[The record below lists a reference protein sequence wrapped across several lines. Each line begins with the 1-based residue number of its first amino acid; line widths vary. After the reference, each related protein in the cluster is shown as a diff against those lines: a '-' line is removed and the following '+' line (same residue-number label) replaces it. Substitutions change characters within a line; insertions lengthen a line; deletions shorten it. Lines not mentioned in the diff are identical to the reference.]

1 MVDYNNILK
10 KMLTEKYYSSKD
22 LIYSTDKNILLSPYD
37 YKGFLDFKDKLKHDS
52 HNDFCVLLPLKSFN
66 NHELYYV
73 KCSQL
78 MSNIIDFLKFAVEDY
93 QEKNVSMNIR
103 NVDEITRSRIYS
115 EVEGSLNIESVPTTR
130 KKVDGILSGRVKPKE
145 PNEIVIQNMGS
156 AIEFVYRC
164 PDFNK
169 DNLKT
174 LYLLLSKDSLKEE
187 DKLKENAYYR
197 NAEVEIDH
205 YDGCPSSQ
213 INDCMNSLFKYVN
226 DNLGNSRTIGILPHI
241 AHYYIVYIHPYFD
254 FNGRTARMVSL
265 WISLLDANRNLPLVM
280 SEAINQ
286 TKSGYYNALRE
297 TRNTH
302 NDLTYFLNYIYETLT
317 SYSFVYKNLEQIT
330 IDLQNKGITW
340 TENDKIYFKKILIS
354 YSGKFTCRDFTR
366 WVKIN
371 VSKQGA
377 FKILN
382 RLANINLLN
391 STISNSGKKLF
402 ELNFKKIPYLL
413 PSLKQFVK

>member
-1 MVDYNNILK
+1 MVDYKKILEN
-10 KMLTEKYYSSKD
+10 MMYGSKYYSSKD
-22 LIYSTDKNILLSPYD
+22 LIYDTKYNFLLAPHD
-37 YKGFLDFKDKLKHDS
+37 YKNFLDLKDKMA
-52 HNDFCVLLPLKSFN
+52 HNNDIYILLPLKPFN
-66 NHELYYV
+66 NYNLYYAN
-73 KCSQL
+73 CMHL
-78 MSNIIDFLKFAVEDY
+78 LSNANAFLKFTVDDY
-93 QEKNVSMNIR
+93 NEKNTYMNIR
-103 NVDEITRSRIYS
+103 NANEMIRSRIYS

-130 KKVDGILSGRVKPKE
+130 KKVDGILSGRIKPKE

-156 AIEFVYRC
+156 AIDFVYKH
-164 PDFNK
+164 PAFNK
-169 DNLKT
+169 DNLKK

-197 NAEVEIDH
+197 DAEVEVDH
-205 YDGCPSSQ
+205 YDGCPVNQ
-213 INDCMNSLFKYVN
+213 INDCMDSLFKYVN
-226 DNLGNSRTIGILPHI
+226 DNLGNSKTIGILPHI
-241 AHYYIVYIHPYFD
+241 AHYYIVYVHPYFD

-265 WISLLDANRNLPLVM
+265 WISLLDTNRNLPLIM

-297 TRNTH
+297 TRDSH

-317 SYSFVYKNLEQIT
+317 SYSFIYKNLEQIT

-354 YSGKFTCRDFTR
+354 YSGKFTHHDFAK
-366 WVKIN
+366 WAKIDI
-371 VSKQGA
+371 SKQGA
-377 FKILN
+377 LKILD
-382 RLANINLLN
+382 RLTNINLLN

-413 PSLKQFVK
+413 PSLKQFIK